1 MGGRSRAASEMQD
14 VAEMREEPVMD
25 AEEQAVGAVSD
36 SPDTGDM
43 ATGSGSAMDADTAAS
58 RERER
63 LEDDSP
69 SLEDDPEARQQIE
82 EVTSEVLGRLIA
94 NMQVQVEAYILDD
107 LRDGSLVFEIEGA
120 DAGLLIGRRGE
131 TLRDLQSIV
140 RLLVGRRLQRQPN
153 IIIDVEQY
161 QDRRRH
167 RLHTLA
173 DRAAR
178 DAMRSGAHH
187 MEPMAADER
196 RLVHVALADHP
207 DVMTESEGEGDDRH
221 VVVKTKD

>member
-1 MGGRSRAASEMQD
+1 MEELRDEPEMAA
-14 VAEMREEPVMD
+14 EEPSVAVASDMD
-25 AEEQAVGAVSD
+25 DAPEAIAAPSSDEASSMAERGR
-36 SPDTGDM
+36 P
-43 ATGSGSAMDADTAAS
+43 
-58 RERER
+58 ERD
-63 LEDDSP
+63 EDDSP

-167 RLHTLA
+167 RLRSLA

-178 DAMRSGAHH
+178 DAMRSGASH
-187 MEPMAADER
+187 MEPMPADER
-196 RLVHVALADHP
+196 RLVHMALADHP